1 MLETTFSGVP
11 KELMKMLVSQKKKK
25 NPGTYPREL
34 RSFAMTQKFYLT
46 KAYNYA
52 WKSFDLGLPHKS

>member
-11 KELMKMLVSQKKKK
+11 KELMKMLVSHKKK
-25 NPGTYPREL
+25 NPGTYPRKL
-34 RSFAMTQKFYLT
+34 RSFAMTRKFYLT

-52 WKSFDLGLPHKS
+52 RKSFDLGLSHKS